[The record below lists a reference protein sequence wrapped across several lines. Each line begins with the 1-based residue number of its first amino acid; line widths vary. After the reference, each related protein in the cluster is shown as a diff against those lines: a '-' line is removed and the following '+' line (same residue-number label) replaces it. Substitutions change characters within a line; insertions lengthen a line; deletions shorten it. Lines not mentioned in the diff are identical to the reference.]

1 MTSLV
6 AFLTISTST
15 GPGRPVLAISN
26 ALLSVGA
33 RSFTSFTIKLV
44 FVADVVMHFYIYLPE
59 KILSRVEFLHYM

>member
-33 RSFTSFTIKLV
+33 RSFTSFTIKLY
-44 FVADVVMHFYIYLPE
+44 FVIGVVPPLYLSPE
-59 KILSRVEFLHYM
+59 KNPFQSLLLHVM